1 MVRRAATLLLLG
13 AAIALLAQ
21 FPLDGWSEQSDL
33 NHWIQHGLLFWSGI
47 AVGCAV
53 VVLYL
58 AGKRR

>member
-1 MVRRAATLLLLG
+1 VKRAAALLLLG
-13 AAIALLAQ
+13 VTVAVLAQ

-53 VVLYL
+53 VQLYL
-58 AGKRR
+58 ASRRR